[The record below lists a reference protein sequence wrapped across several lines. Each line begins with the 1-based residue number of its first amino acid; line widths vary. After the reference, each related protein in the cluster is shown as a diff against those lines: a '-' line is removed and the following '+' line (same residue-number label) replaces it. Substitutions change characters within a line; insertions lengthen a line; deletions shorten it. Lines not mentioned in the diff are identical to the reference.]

1 MPQAALDSAADAWR
15 ELTPDLKSRHRG
27 RAMIRIVAALALLL
41 SLSACSSLLF
51 YPEPGLPFTPERAK
65 LEYRD
70 VTLNTADGL
79 KLHAWWLPAK
89 AGVPL
94 KGTVLHLHGNGGNL
108 AWHLGGSWWLPEQGY
123 QVLLVDYRGY
133 GLSQGEPSLPAVYQD
148 VDAAFTWLD
157 QAPEVQGKPLIVLGQ
172 SLGGALAIHYL
183 VEHPERQRQ
192 LKAIVLDGVP
202 ASYRDVGQYALS
214 TSWLTW
220 PLQVPLS
227 WLVPDADSAIHA
239 IPRLTGVPKLLYHS
253 IDDPIVPLSN
263 GIRLYQ
269 AAPAPRVL
277 QLTRGGHVQT
287 FADPTW
293 RQVMLR
299 YLEDPLHFNGLR
311 RLGEIPNY
319 PTPPNSEV
327 EPPESPQ

>member
-1 MPQAALDSAADAWR
+1 MPRGESQVSKL
-15 ELTPDLKSRHRG
+15 LKCC
-27 RAMIRIVAALALLL
+27 AVLALLL
-41 SLSACSSLLF
+41 GLHGCSSLLF

-70 VTLNTADGL
+70 VTLTTADGL

-89 AGVPL
+89 AGVPV

-123 QVLLVDYRGY
+123 QVLLLDYRGY
-133 GLSQGEPSLPAVYQD
+133 GLSEGEPSLPAIYQD
-148 VDAAFTWLD
+148 LDSAFAWLD
-157 QAPEVQGKPLIVLGQ
+157 RAPEVQGKPLVVLGQ

-183 VEHPERQRQ
+183 VEHPERQAR
-192 LKAIVLDGVP
+192 LKAIVFDGVP
-202 ASYRDVGQYALS
+202 ASYRDVGRYALS

-227 WLVPDADSAIHA
+227 WLVPDGDSAIHSMA
-239 IPRLTGVPKLLYHS
+239 RLTGVPKLIYHS
-253 IDDPIVPLSN
+253 LDDQLVPLSN

-269 AAPAPRVL
+269 AAPPPRVL
-277 QLTRGGHVQT
+277 QLTRGDHVQT

-293 RQVMLR
+293 RSVMLR
-299 YLEDPLHFNGLR
+299 YLDDPRHFDGLR

-319 PTPPNSEV
+319 PTTPNSAV